1 MGCGCNK
8 GKGDQQ
14 RAEQNLQKVEMKK
27 KIQNSDQMNKP
38 SFPVIPQIGRS
49 RTANVDPKVSTEVE
63 PTSEPI
69 QPEQPKFMEKV
80 KNFGKSVT
88 SRALQGKADENTIK
102 LRVLSCHG
110 DENLLPCPYRADSVV
125 QEGAKY
131 CTACGCGDKPRAFLN
146 NPDDPNAYTKL
157 HYPWVSCPVKM
168 PGFSDYVSVE
178 KQPKE
183 ITDKYPDAVAR
194 KMFIET
200 KLTEEGIEIPDA
212 IPLPEKSK

>member
-8 GKGDQQ
+8 GKNTQ
-14 RAEQNLQKVEMKK
+14 RVAENNPVKSEAKQRNIELPKK
-27 KIQNSDQMNKP
+27 NNP
-38 SFPVIPQIGRS
+38 SFPAIPQLQRS
-49 RTANVDPKVSTEVE
+49 RLPESSRTDESEKKVEV
-63 PTSEPI
+63 
-69 QPEQPKFMEKV
+69 PEQPKFGEKI

-88 SRALQGKADENTIK
+88 SRITQGKAEDHVIK

-110 DENLLPCPYRADSVV
+110 DENVLPCPYRADSTVRN
-125 QEGAKY
+125 GAKF

-178 KQPKE
+178 EQPKE
-183 ITDKYPDAVAR
+183 ISEKYAEAMDR
-194 KMFIET
+194 KKLIEN
-200 KLTEEGIEIPDA
+200 KLKEEGIEIPAA
-212 IPLPEKSK
+212 IPLPEKK